1 MKLMNYWW
9 LLIWLFAG
17 GAFCTWFFP
26 RQKELVMGEIKK
38 RWSMMAALILAAPYV
53 YWAGTRGNGFG
64 DTAMYRK
71 TFLSAPS
78 SIAQIPT
85 YLEEHTKDKGFSVL
99 IIVIKS
105 VIGNSDVLFF
115 LLIAAVQLYCIVYVF
130 RKYSSNYWLS
140 FFMFIVSTDYLSWM
154 HNGMRQ
160 FLAVSLIF
168 ACFGLMVR
176 KKYFPLICVILLAST
191 IHGTAILMLPV
202 VFIIQGKAWNKKTVF
217 FIVAIV
223 VIMGSIGQFT
233 SILDDMLSETQ
244 YSDLV
249 TNEIWTTDDGTSILR
264 VLVYSAPAILSLWG
278 RRYVAEA
285 DDPVINICVN
295 ASGITM
301 ALYFLASVSSGIY
314 IGRLPVYTT
323 F

>member
-1 MKLMNYWW
+1 MQLMNYWW

-17 GAFCTWFFP
+17 GAFCTWLFP
-26 RQKELVMGEIKK
+26 LQKELVMGKIKY

-71 TFLSAPS
+71 TFLAAPS
-78 SIAQIPT
+78 SIAQIPA

-115 LLIAAVQLYCIVYVF
+115 LLIAAVQLFCIVYVF
-130 RKYSSNYWLS
+130 RKYSSSYWLS
-140 FFMFIVSTDYLSWM
+140 FFLFIVSTDYLSWM

-160 FLAVSLIF
+160 FIAVALIF

-176 KKYFPLICVILLAST
+176 KKYVPLICVILLAST
-191 IHGTAILMLPV
+191 IHGTALMMLPV

-233 SILDDMLSETQ
+233 SILDEMLSETQ
-244 YSDLV
+244 YSDLI

-264 VLVYSAPAILSLWG
+264 VLVYSAPAILSFFG
-278 RRYVAEA
+278 RRYVAEE

-295 ASGITM
+295 ASCITM